1 MGDVLLKYQIMP
13 ESAEQDMEAL
23 QAAISEAME
32 DVDIRAIGL
41 KPIAFGLK
49 SVEIVMVIPDSGG
62 GTEEIEAKLE
72 GLAGVASVNPLGMDL
87 L

>member
-1 MGDVLLKYQIMP
+1 MGDVMLKYQIMP

-23 QAAISEAME
+23 QTSIRQAIAG
-32 DVDIRAIGL
+32 VDIRDMGL

-49 SVEIVMVIPDSGG
+49 SVEIVLVIPDSGG

-72 GLAGVASVNPLGMDL
+72 GLDGVASVNPLGMDL

>member
-13 ESAEQDMEAL
+13 ESAEQDMEEL
-23 QAAISEAME
+23 QSAIRETIK
-32 DVDIRAIGL
+32 DVDIRGMGL
-41 KPIAFGLK
+41 KPIAFGLQ
-49 SVEIVMVIPDSGG
+49 SVEIVIVIPDSGG
-62 GTEEIEAKLE
+62 GSEEIEAKLE